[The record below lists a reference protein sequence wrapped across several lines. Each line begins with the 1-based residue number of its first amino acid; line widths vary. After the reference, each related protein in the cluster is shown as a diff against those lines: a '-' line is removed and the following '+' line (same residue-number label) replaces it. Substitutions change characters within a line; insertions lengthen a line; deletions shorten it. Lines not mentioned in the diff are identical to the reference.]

1 MKQNNN
7 NNTAIDLMD
16 LWRLFWKKWWV
27 MLLAAVMAGTTM
39 WGVVRLTFVP
49 EYTSTATLYVLK
61 EHNEQKTDSS
71 VASDF
76 SLALNVVNDCTYI
89 AKSHAVLDQVID
101 ELQLNISYSNLYSRV
116 TISNPQNTRVL
127 EVRVTADSPQNAKQ
141 IADCLCE
148 VAVVQIE
155 KAMGFQQVN
164 FYEHAILNTSP
175 SNTVSVKTYL
185 TAAMA
190 AAALVYAIYVLR
202 FLLDD
207 HMRTEEDIQK
217 YLGLTVLGS
226 IPDVERVNGK
236 HSHYYSYGYGKRT
249 NKTQEEN

>member
-1 MKQNNN
+1 MKQNDNA
-7 NNTAIDLMD
+7 TIDLMD
-16 LWRLFWKKWWV
+16 LWRLFCKKWWV
-27 MLLAAVMAGTTM
+27 MLLAAVAVSTVM

-49 EYTSTATLYVLK
+49 EYTSTATLYILK
-61 EHNEQKTDSS
+61 EHNEQKPDSS

-101 ELQLNISYSNLYSRV
+101 ELQLNISYSNLYNCV
-116 TISNPQNTRVL
+116 TISNPQDTRIL

-148 VAVVQIE
+148 IAVVQIE

-164 FYEHAILNTSP
+164 FYEYAILNTSP
-175 SNTVSVKTYL
+175 SNTVSMKTYL
-185 TAAMA
+185 QAAMA

-202 FLLDD
+202 FFLDGR
-207 HMRTEEDIQK
+207 MRTEEDIQK
-217 YLGLTVLGS
+217 YLGLTVLGD
-226 IPDVERVNGK
+226 IPDVRKVNGK
-236 HSHYYSYGYGKRT
+236 HSRYYSYGYGRRKI
-249 NKTQEEN
+249 KTQEEEN